1 MCRAWNPLGIIALA
15 LIAATAP
22 PARADRDTDID
33 IVYPPKANVYNVVR
47 DGGVD
52 NTGKTDVTAKLQKLI
67 AERANSIAIL
77 YFPKGTYLVSGSL
90 IVKID
95 RSRKP
100 SSHSHGPWIVGE
112 KRSRT
117 IIRLKDGTWP
127 KPLYDLSKKT
137 LRGRGK
143 RKRMRYPSALDR
155 QVVLSTGDSTNT
167 TFSKIIR
174 NLTINVGRD
183 NAGAIGV
190 QYCTSNSGFL
200 GEVTIVSEDG
210 QGTCGL
216 ALAGVENGPGQVRNV
231 HVRGFDVGFYN
242 RAPYTMSCSRLTIE
256 DPNKYGVVNAGMIA
270 GESFDVTMS
279 GPGPAIKQDGRHFA
293 LLGARL
299 KGVSGLAFEG
309 SGRLYLRDAQA
320 TGFDGV
326 LKAGEATV
334 KEYHSGKAMSLFDK
348 PAGSLKLEI
357 KRTPILPY
365 ETDMSKWANVLDYG
379 AEHVAFGDGPHDS
392 TEAFQ
397 KALADKTKTHVM
409 VPYGSKPW
417 KHQGYRWHKVPEP
430 RGRNFWVR
438 KSLVIP
444 PHVTRIVGV
453 PGSIRHNYED
463 KVRLIVEGD
472 SDVPLIIEGM
482 RCPPLII
489 KSGRTVVLSHSGFG
503 ESWGQIPKDK
513 RGYDLPPYI
522 VFEGTGEV
530 FMNDV
535 SSPFQIK
542 NPKQKVWVRFYNGE
556 RDWWFRKPSIDIYAG
571 QLWLLGWKSEGFITR
586 IMMESGACEVIGYNS
601 YSQSRDY
608 SRPTPPL
615 FDIRGGRFSAINTAQ
630 AGTKKYP
637 VLVRETRRGETKT
650 LNWKTDNAGSPDLGL
665 YVSGGGK

>member
-1 MCRAWNPLGIIALA
+1 VKANILDPTAERMDMRKTGNPRRAIALA
-15 LIAATAP
+15 LIAATAL
-22 PARADRDTDID
+22 PALADRDTDID
-33 IVYPPKANVYNVVR
+33 IVYPPNANVFNVVR

-52 NTGKTDVTAKLQKLI
+52 NTGKTDVTKELQKLI
-67 AERANSIAIL
+67 AERANSISVL

-90 IVKID
+90 LVKID

-100 SSHSHGPWIVGE
+100 NSHSHGPWIVGQ
-112 KRSRT
+112 KRSKT

-155 QVVLSTGDSTNT
+155 QVVLNTGDSTNT

-174 NLTINVGRD
+174 NLTINVGRN

-190 QYCTSNSGFL
+190 QYCTSNSGFI
-200 GEVTIVSEDG
+200 GQVTIISEDG
-210 QGTCGL
+210 SGVCGL
-216 ALAGVENGPGQVRNV
+216 ALAGVENGPGQVRNIRV
-231 HVRGFDVGFYN
+231 KGFDVGFFN
-242 RAPYTMSCSRLTIE
+242 RAPYPMTVSHLTIE
-256 DPNKYGVVNAGMIA
+256 RPNKYGVVNAGMLA
-270 GESFDVTMS
+270 AEDFDITMAT
-279 GPGPAIKQDGRHFA
+279 PGRPAIKQDGRHFA

-299 KGVSGLAFEG
+299 RGVSGLAFEG
-309 SGRLYLRDAQA
+309 SGKLYLRNEEA
-320 TGFDGV
+320 TGFEGV
-326 LKAGEATV
+326 LEAGETAVT
-334 KEYHSGKAMSLFDK
+334 EYVSGKSASLFGK
-348 PAGSLKLEI
+348 ATGSLKLKV

-397 KALADKTKTHVM
+397 KALADKTKTHIM
-409 VPYGSKPW
+409 VPYGGKPW

-453 PGSIRHNYED
+453 PGSIRHLYED
-463 KVRLIVEGD
+463 EVRLIVEGD
-472 SDVPLIIEGM
+472 GDVPLTIEGM
-482 RCPPLII
+482 RAPPLII
-489 KSGRTVVLSHSGFG
+489 KSGRTVVLSHSKFG

-522 VFEGTGEV
+522 VFEGTGDV

-535 SSPFQIK
+535 SSPFQVK
-542 NPKQKVWVRFYNGE
+542 NGKQKVFVRFYNNEG
-556 RDWWFRKPSIDIYAG
+556 DW
-571 QLWLLGWKSEGFITR
+571 
-586 IMMESGACEVIGYNS
+586 
-601 YSQSRDY
+601 
-608 SRPTPPL
+608 
-615 FDIRGGRFSAINTAQ
+615 
-630 AGTKKYP
+630 
-637 VLVRETRRGETKT
+637 
-650 LNWKTDNAGSPDLGL
+650 
-665 YVSGGGK
+665 